1 MEGSVLGEVGLGV
14 LDVDTVSLGDG
25 GVSLDNVSDL
35 ASVSVD
41 ELGSPVA
48 NVSETLDDE
57 ILVLDAKSG
66 VSHLLDE
73 AGNVQQLSDGVVHS
87 QASGLGSSSD
97 SSVGDVL
104 ASAAAFIVD
113 VGLTLDILVSVLDPG
128 HHLLV
133 SSHVRTEAINLGP
146 DEALLDQLKGVSAGH
161 ALELGIG
168 ELSRVDSN
176 TTLGATE
183 GNIGN
188 GELESH
194 ETSEGLDF
202 LEVDIEGVS
211 GSTLHGQRVVR
222 VLSSVAGDGL
232 KLSVISNEG
241 DVEPDNRVASFDQL
255 VHVLGDGGVS
265 GGTLQE
271 ELDLLQESGLS
282 HMIHILGSG
291 VLGDL
296 GREGGSSAHSLN

>member
-202 LEVDIEGVS
+202 LYKIKNQQPFFEKPNSKERSCLPRGRYRGRIWFHPS
-211 GSTLHGQRVVR
+211 R
-222 VLSSVAGDGL
+222 A
-232 KLSVISNEG
+232 
-241 DVEPDNRVASFDQL
+241 
-255 VHVLGDGGVS
+255 
-265 GGTLQE
+265 
-271 ELDLLQESGLS
+271 ESG
-282 HMIHILGSG
+282 
-291 VLGDL
+291 
-296 GREGGSSAHSLN
+296 ESAELCSRRRSQALRYL